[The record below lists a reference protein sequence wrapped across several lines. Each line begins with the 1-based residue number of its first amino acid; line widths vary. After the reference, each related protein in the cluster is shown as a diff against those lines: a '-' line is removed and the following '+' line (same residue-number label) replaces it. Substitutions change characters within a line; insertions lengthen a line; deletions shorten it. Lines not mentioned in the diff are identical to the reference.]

1 MQKNSFKS
9 SARDEGINSL
19 LIGFIN
25 KIKMSKLEDVNEES
39 EKYSEII
46 EAYQPKIWFEA
57 IAERAS
63 KSQSGKNPV
72 KVATH
77 IAKPV
82 HPDSRASNYL
92 VKLDALP
99 SHKALGSHSIAGK
112 EVWDVTGNAA
122 NKLNE
127 YKFLQLVVDGKTIAD
142 MAIKKDVKLIEAIK
156 VYSDKAES
164 IVDALAMLGSG
175 EGNACEK
182 LKQMYWLTGNDP
194 TDNDEFHLLA
204 PLYATSLAHHAFRQ
218 INADRFGEGAKAARQ
233 ARRDNKPAVVGYS
246 DYPGLAAQKLGGT
259 KPQNISQ
266 LNSERGGNNYLLA
279 SLPPKWKSQG
289 IKPPLYTESVF
300 KRFGRRREARWL
312 ASDLLRFLKTDP
324 HENRHTRDR
333 VDSYI
338 AALIDELVLFASEFQ
353 VLEPGWSSDSDC
365 RLPLEQ
371 QLWLDVGRADD
382 DETFAW
388 QREQMEWTEPVRAT
402 FARWLNGWLKPLGT
416 GDDEHQEWQARLKR
430 QLDLLQEELPHV

>member
-1 MQKNSFKS
+1 MSEARKKEEIKQLIQSFIDGRK
-9 SARDEGINSL
+9 AVKLE
-19 LIGFIN
+19 
-25 KIKMSKLEDVNEES
+25 KLEDDDPKRDALMEQFTFENW
-39 EKYSEII
+39 IGDA
-46 EAYQPKIWFEA
+46 AYRVGQLQVVTHALK
-57 IAERAS
+57 
-63 KSQSGKNPV
+63 
-72 KVATH
+72 ATH
-77 IAKPV
+77 PDAKGS
-82 HPDSRASNYL
+82 SRYVEPAE
-92 VKLDALP
+92 LP
-99 SHKALGSHSIAGK
+99 SVPLVGSHLLPDDFSG
-112 EVWDVTGNAA
+112 DVVGNAA
-122 NKLNE
+122 ALDV
-127 YKFLQLVVDGKTIAD
+127 YKFLQLRHE
-142 MAIKKDVKLIEAIK
+142 KKSLLEL
-156 VYSDKAES
+156 
-164 IVDALAMLGSG
+164 AL
-175 EGNACEK
+175 EGNSAFRTALSDNPETASEWATAFANIIRPK
-182 LKQMYWLTGNDP
+182 GGEASHARAKQVYWLMGDDP
-194 TDNDEFHLLA
+194 TDNTEFHLLA
-204 PLYATSLAHHAFRQ
+204 PLYATSLAHQVFRQ
-218 INADRFGEGAKAARQ
+218 VNVDRFGENAKAARQ
-233 ARRDNKPAVVGYS
+233 ARRDNKSAVVGYS